1 MTATDAGPAVG
12 GARPSTGARR
22 LPDLSPQQHADD
34 ARGDDT
40 ATTPTPRPGAAS
52 ARGRARLALCALL
65 AVHVT
70 LLLVYSVLTPT
81 FRAPDEY
88 VHVDLALAMADGGDY
103 PGFDER
109 LVAASIFR
117 ARDTSAAYLS
127 YAPPIGADAAAPR
140 DRRPAFADLEPGVA
154 TEIVNPIAQHPP
166 LYYRLAG
173 GVLALLDRYLDASS
187 WPFDRQV
194 AALRLL
200 DVALVAP
207 LPLLAW
213 LTARRLRLAPVAG
226 IAAATMTVAIPS
238 LTHIGSAVNNDN
250 LLVLLGGV
258 LAVLVARILTGDT
271 RWSTSLLSGLVL
283 GLALFTKGFALV
295 LVPWLVLAYAVALLP
310 RRQVGSLVSRGGLA
324 LAVAFAAGGWWW
336 ARNLLVDGVLLPAV
350 GLRDRVPVDP
360 DTGEFAR
367 GFLDRLLS
375 GVWGSFGWREAE
387 LPFALAAG
395 LSVAL
400 VVALVAG
407 VATARRRAPL
417 LVLLLP
423 VAALVP
429 LLGANAWRAYLKTG
443 VPYATQG
450 RYLFAGIVG
459 VLVVAA
465 AAVGAAPAAVRRW
478 VPAGLLLLAVVLHG
492 VAIDTITA
500 RYWSGGRIDALLAFS
515 PWPTAVVAIWA
526 VAAVA
531 AACAAAVVLARTGAA
546 MSSVPVGEDGRRE
559 AVELPPDD
567 DGGDGRWVT
576 AQAPSGR

>member
-1 MTATDAGPAVG
+1 VTAADAVPDAGGSASSAFLDAPADVPLRSQADEVLRHDEVGVTSTGGPAVV
-12 GARPSTGARR
+12 
-22 LPDLSPQQHADD
+22 
-34 ARGDDT
+34 T
-40 ATTPTPRPGAAS
+40 AGPRS
-52 ARGRARLALCALL
+52 WLALCSLL

-81 FRAPDEY
+81 FRGPDEY
-88 VHVDLALAMADGGDY
+88 VHVDLALAMADGADY
-103 PGFDER
+103 PAFDER
-109 LVAASIFR
+109 RVAASIFA
-117 ARDTSAAYLS
+117 ARDTSPAYRS
-127 YAPPIGADAAAPR
+127 YAPAIGEGAAAPR
-140 DRRPAFADLEPGVA
+140 DARPAFRDLAPGVA

-173 GVLALLDRYLDASS
+173 GVLALLDRFLGASD

-200 DVALVAP
+200 DVVLVAP
-207 LPLLAW
+207 VPLLVW
-213 LTARRLRLAPVAG
+213 LTARRLGLAPVAG
-226 IAAATMTVAIPS
+226 IAAAAMTVGMPS
-238 LTHIGSAVNNDN
+238 FTHIGSVVNNDN

-258 LAVLVARILTGDT
+258 LALLVARILTGD
-271 RWSTSLLSGLVL
+271 RSWSTALLGGLVL

-310 RRQVGSLVSRGGLA
+310 SRQVGVLVSRGGLA
-324 LAVAFAAGGWWW
+324 LVVAFAAGGWWW

-360 DTGEFAR
+360 DVGEFAG

-387 LPFALAAG
+387 LPIALAAG

-423 VAALVP
+423 VAVLVP
-429 LLGANAWRAYLKTG
+429 LLGANSWRAYLKTG

-450 RYLFAGIVG
+450 RYLFAGLVG
-459 VLVVAA
+459 LLVVAA
-465 AAVGAAPAAVRRW
+465 AGAGALAGRRHRWLPLGVLVLGVLLHAAAV
-478 VPAGLLLLAVVLHG
+478 
-492 VAIDTITA
+492 DTITG
-500 RYWSGGRIDALLAFS
+500 RYWEGDRIGALLAFS
-515 PWPTAVVAIWA
+515 PWPPAVVVALVAAAVTAVV
-526 VAAVA
+526 V
-531 AACAAAVVLARTGAA
+531 AAVVLRPRSGDVAAGAWRGAA
-546 MSSVPVGEDGRRE
+546 PRS
-559 AVELPPDD
+559 
-567 DGGDGRWVT
+567 
-576 AQAPSGR
+576 